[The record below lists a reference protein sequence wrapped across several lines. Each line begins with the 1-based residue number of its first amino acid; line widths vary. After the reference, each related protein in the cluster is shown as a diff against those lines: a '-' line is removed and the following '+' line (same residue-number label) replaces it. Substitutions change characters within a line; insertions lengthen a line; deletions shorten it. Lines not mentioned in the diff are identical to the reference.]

1 MARDLK
7 LQVVLQGLDRASK
20 PFREAGRSAIGLGRD
35 LKATRTELKGLQ
47 AQQSDISS
55 FRALKGQT
63 EQTGKAMQASRD
75 KVRELSREMQGHQR
89 TIAPLQASYTA
100 LAGQS
105 DKLTAEHQALT
116 RQLRET
122 RQESRTASQ
131 VWQQNRQRIR
141 ELGQQLGNTAKPTQ
155 KLRDEYAALV
165 AKQKDQLT
173 LVRGLTERQ
182 KALTQQHRESAANTR
197 QHKERVSELG
207 AQLRQAQTPLVALN
221 RAFREGVR
229 EASALKAQHSQ
240 QQAELQGLRGKL
252 NAAGISTRNLGQHER
267 ELRTRIT
274 ATNQAMAQQE
284 ARLKRITAQQQRLAR
299 AKQQYDQTQ
308 ALAGSMAATGAGGLA
323 TGSGILYA
331 GARMLAPGLDFDASM
346 SKVQALTR
354 LSGDSPE
361 LAALR
366 EQARQLGAST
376 QFTAG
381 NAADA
386 QGFLAMAGFNPQAI
400 RAAMP
405 GMLALAKAG
414 DSELADTADIA
425 SNILTGF
432 NLQAGDMGRVGDVLV
447 GAFTRSNTNLQMLGE
462 TMKYV
467 APVAAGVGQDIE
479 TMAAMAGK
487 LGDAGIQ
494 GSMGGTA
501 LRAIISRLAKP
512 PKMAA
517 KALEELGIQAA
528 DADGNLRDMP
538 SILTELYDKTKAL
551 GSADQAG
558 YFKSIAGEEAFS
570 ALQVLTQQAGNGELQ
585 KFIGTLREANGEAEE
600 VARVIGDNLRGDLKA
615 LGSAWEDLGIQISD
629 QQNGPLRGIT
639 QGITKVIGSVKTW
652 VAENPALASQ
662 LVKTA
667 AGLGLVM
674 AGMGGLTLAMASIL
688 GPFAMVRYG
697 MMLFGIRGAG
707 LASTL
712 FSLGKVAL
720 PLVATGLR
728 ALAVAAMANPILAL
742 ITGVVVGAALIYEHW
757 DGISAFFGGI
767 WSEIKTAF
775 DGGLVGIAGLLLKW
789 NPLNLFRNA
798 FTGVMNYFGIDIP
811 ARFSEFGGFLVQGL
825 IDGFTSM
832 FPRVTA
838 LISGAA
844 DSIITTFKGL
854 LGIHSPSRV
863 FAELGGY
870 TMQGYGQ
877 GLLAEQSNPLSALQ
891 RIGNNLVAAG
901 SQTIGGQVA
910 FDARGPLAAGSAAA
924 QAAPAAGATYN
935 ITINAAPGMDA
946 QTIARAVA
954 QELDKRERA
963 KGARQRSALY
973 DQE

>member
-7 LQVVLQGLDRASK
+7 LQVVLEGLNRASK

-35 LKATRTELKGLQ
+35 LKATRSELKALQ
-47 AQQSDISS
+47 AQQSDLNS

-63 EQTGKAMQASRD
+63 EQTGQAMQASRD
-75 KVRELSREMQGHQR
+75 KVRQLAREIGAAGAPTKALNQQYQR
-89 TIAPLQASYTA
+89 A
-100 LAGQS
+100 
-105 DKLTAEHQALT
+105 
-116 RQLRET
+116 
-122 RQESRTASQ
+122 
-131 VWQQNRQRIR
+131 IR
-141 ELGQQLGNTAKPTQ
+141 EAT
-155 KLRDEYAALV
+155 
-165 AKQKDQLT
+165 
-173 LVRGLTERQ
+173 
-182 KALTQQHRESAANTR
+182 
-197 QHKERVSELG
+197 
-207 AQLRQAQTPLVALN
+207 
-221 RAFREGVR
+221 
-229 EASALKAQHSQ
+229 ALKAAHNKQ
-240 QQAELQGLRGKL
+240 QTELQGLRGKL
-252 NAAGISTRNLGQHER
+252 NTAGISTRNLSQHER
-267 ELRTRIT
+267 DLKAKVS

-284 ARLKRITAQQQRLAR
+284 ARLKRLTAQQQRLAR

-308 ALAGSMAATGAGGLA
+308 GLAGSMAASGAGGLA

-331 GARMLAPGLDFDASM
+331 GARMLAPGLDFDAGM

-462 TMKYV
+462 TMSYV

-501 LRAIISRLAKP
+501 LRAIIGRLAKP

-517 KALEELGIQAA
+517 DALEELGIKAA
-528 DADGNLRDMP
+528 DASGNMRAMP
-538 SILTELYDKTKAL
+538 DILTELYDKTKNL
-551 GSADQAG
+551 GNAEQAG
-558 YFKSIAGEEAFS
+558 FFKAIAGEEAFS

-585 KFIGTLREANGEAEE
+585 KFISTLRQTKGEAEE
-600 VARVIGDNLRGDLKA
+600 VARVMGDNLRGDLKA
-615 LGSAWEDLGIQISD
+615 LGSAWEDLGIQIND

-652 VAENPALASQ
+652 VAENPKLAGQ

-667 AGLGLVM
+667 AGLGIVM
-674 AGMGGLTLAMASIL
+674 AGMGSLTLAMASIL

-720 PLVATGLR
+720 PLVLTGLR
-728 ALAVAAMANPILAL
+728 AIGLALTANPIGVAVAAIAGAAYLIYRNWEPIKGFFLGLWGEIKAGFSGGLSGIATTLANFSPLGLFYRAFA
-742 ITGVVVGAALIYEHW
+742 GVMNYLGVELPGKFTEFGGMIMQGLVNGIKNAAGRVKGAVVGAA
-757 DGISAFFGGI
+757 
-767 WSEIKTAF
+767 
-775 DGGLVGIAGLLLKW
+775 
-789 NPLNLFRNA
+789 
-798 FTGVMNYFGIDIP
+798 
-811 ARFSEFGGFLVQGL
+811 
-825 IDGFTSM
+825 
-832 FPRVTA
+832 
-838 LISGAA
+838 
-844 DSIITTFKGL
+844 DSSIEWFKDKL
-854 LGIHSPSRV
+854 DIHSPSRV
-863 FAELGGY
+863 FAALGGY
-870 TMQGYGQ
+870 TMQGFAQ

-891 RIGNNLVAAG
+891 RIGDNLVAAG

-910 FDARGPLAAGSAAA
+910 FDARGPLAAAGATA

-963 KGARQRSALY
+963 QGARQRSALY

>member
-7 LQVVLQGLDRASK
+7 LQVVLNGLDRASK

-63 EQTGKAMQASRD
+63 EQTGQALNKA
-75 KVRELSREMQGHQR
+75 REQYNALSRALDNQR
-89 TIAPLQASYTA
+89 ASQQA
-100 LAGQS
+100 LAAETKVHRAAVSNLQKALLS
-105 DKLTAEHQALT
+105 AREPSAQLNQQYLLARDNLSKLEARYSASQAQMRRFKT
-116 RQLRET
+116 ELRET
-122 RQESRTASQ
+122 SGSIQ
-131 VWQQNRQRIR
+131 VLNGRHGDQS
-141 ELGQQLGNTAKPTQ
+141 QQLST
-155 KLRDEYAALV
+155 LRSRLE
-165 AKQKDQLT
+165 T
-173 LVRGLTERQ
+173 
-182 KALTQQHRESAANTR
+182 
-197 QHKERVSELG
+197 
-207 AQLRQAQTPLVALN
+207 
-221 RAFREGVR
+221 
-229 EASALKAQHSQ
+229 
-240 QQAELQGLRGKL
+240 
-252 NAAGISTRNLGQHER
+252 AGISTDRLGDHESQLAAQMAR
-267 ELRTRIT
+267 
-274 ATNQAMAQQE
+274 ANAAMDKQKARLAALTKQQE
-284 ARLKRITAQQQRLAR
+284 RLAR
-299 AKQQYDQTQ
+299 AKQQYDKTQ
-308 ALAGSMAATGAGGLA
+308 AMAGSMAATGAGGLA

-331 GARMLAPGLDFDASM
+331 GSRLLAPGLDFDTGM

-551 GSADQAG
+551 GSAEQAG
-558 YFKSIAGEEAFS
+558 FFKSIAGEEAFS
-570 ALQVLTQQAGNGELQ
+570 ALQVLVKQAGSGALQ
-585 KFIGTLREANGEAEE
+585 EFIGTLREANGEAEQT
-600 VARVIGDNLRGDLKA
+600 ARVMGDNLRGDLKA

-667 AGLGLVM
+667 AGFGLLM

-697 MMLFGIRGAG
+697 LSTMTIYGRGAFTI
-707 LASTL
+707 LT
-712 FSLGKVAL
+712 FLGRTAL
-720 PLVATGLR
+720 PLVATGLK
-728 ALAVAAMANPILAL
+728 ALAVAAMANPILAI
-742 ITGVVVGAALIYEHW
+742 ITGIAVGAALIYSNW
-757 DGISAFFGGI
+757 DRIGPYFAGLWG
-767 WSEIKTAF
+767 EIKAGF
-775 DGGLVGIAGLLLKW
+775 SGGLSGIAATIINFSPLGL
-789 NPLNLFRNA
+789 FHRVFA
-798 FTGVMNYFGIDIP
+798 GVMGYFGIELP
-811 ARFSEFGGFLVQGL
+811 AKFTEFGGMIMQGL
-825 IDGFTSM
+825 INGIKNAASS
-832 FPRVTA
+832 VKESVVGA
-838 LISGAA
+838 ASGAI
-844 DSIITTFKGL
+844 DSFKSR

-891 RIGNNLVAAG
+891 QIGSNLVAAG

-935 ITINAAPGMDA
+935 INIHAAPGQDA
-946 QTIARAVA
+946 NAIARAVA

>member
-7 LQVVLQGLDRASK
+7 LQVVLEGLNRASK

-63 EQTGKAMQASRD
+63 EQTGKALQTSRE
-75 KVRELSREMQGHQR
+75 KVRQLS
-89 TIAPLQASYTA
+89 
-100 LAGQS
+100 
-105 DKLTAEHQALT
+105 
-116 RQLRET
+116 
-122 RQESRTASQ
+122 
-131 VWQQNRQRIR
+131 
-141 ELGQQLGNTAKPTQ
+141 QQLANTAAPT
-155 KLRDEYAALV
+155 
-165 AKQKDQLT
+165 
-173 LVRGLTERQ
+173 
-182 KALTQQHRESAANTR
+182 KALNQQF
-197 QHKERVSELG
+197 Q
-207 AQLRQAQTPLVALN
+207 
-221 RAFREGVR
+221 RAVR
-229 EASALKAQHSQ
+229 EATALKAKHGEQQH
-240 QQAELQGLRGKL
+240 ALQGLRGNL

-267 ELRTRIT
+267 DLKARIT

-284 ARLKRITAQQQRLAR
+284 ARLKRVTAQQQRLAR
-299 AKQQYDQTQ
+299 AKQQYERTQ

-323 TGSGILYA
+323 TGSGILYS
-331 GARMLAPGLDFDASM
+331 GTRLLAPGLDFDASM
-346 SKVQALTR
+346 SKVQSLTR
-354 LSGDSPE
+354 LSGDSDE
-361 LAALR
+361 LKALR

-386 QGFLAMAGFNPQAI
+386 QGFLAMAGFNPNAI

-432 NLQAGDMGRVGDVLV
+432 NLQASDMGRVGDVLV

-467 APVAAGVGQDIE
+467 GPVAAGVGQDIE

-538 SILTELYDKTKAL
+538 SVLAELYDKTKAL
-551 GSADQAG
+551 GTAQQAG

-570 ALQVLTQQAGNGELQ
+570 ALQVLVKQAGSGELQ
-585 KFIGTLREANGEAEE
+585 SFIGTLREANGEAEQTAK
-600 VARVIGDNLRGDLKA
+600 VMGDNLRGDLKA

-652 VAENPALASQ
+652 VAENPKLASQ

-667 AGLGLVM
+667 AGLGIVM

-697 MMLFGIRGAG
+697 MLLFGIRGAG

-720 PLVATGLR
+720 PLVATGLK
-728 ALAVAAMANPILAL
+728 ALAVAAMANPILAI
-742 ITGVVVGAALIYEHW
+742 ITGIAVGAALIYSNW
-757 DGISAFFGGI
+757 DRIGPYFAGLWG
-767 WSEIKTAF
+767 EIKAGF
-775 DGGLVGIAGLLLKW
+775 SGGLSGIAATIINFSPLGLFHRAL
-789 NPLNLFRNA
+789 A
-798 FTGVMNYFGIDIP
+798 GVFSYFGVDIP
-811 ARFSEFGGFLVQGL
+811 ARFTDFGGML
-825 IDGFTSM
+825 IDGL
-832 FPRVTA
+832 VNGITA
-838 LISGAA
+838 GLGKVKSAITGAA
-844 DSIITTFKGL
+844 DSSIGWFKQK

-863 FAELGGY
+863 FAQLGGY

-910 FDARGPLAAGSAAA
+910 FDARGPLAA
-924 QAAPAAGATYN
+924 AGAGSNTGRA
-935 ITINAAPGMDA
+935 IVVEGDKIHISIEGGGDTATIRRMLEQVLNERD
-946 QTIARAVA
+946 
-954 QELDKRERA
+954 RA
-963 KGARQRSALY
+963 KAARMRSALY

>member
-7 LQVVLQGLDRASK
+7 LQVVLEGLNRASK

-47 AQQSDISS
+47 AQQNDVSS
-55 FRALKGQT
+55 FRALKGQA
-63 EQTGKAMQASRD
+63 EQTGQALQSSRD
-75 KVRELSREMQGHQR
+75 KVRQLSQELASTATPTKALNQQFQR
-89 TIAPLQASYTA
+89 A
-100 LAGQS
+100 
-105 DKLTAEHQALT
+105 
-116 RQLRET
+116 
-122 RQESRTASQ
+122 
-131 VWQQNRQRIR
+131 IR
-141 ELGQQLGNTAKPTQ
+141 EAT
-155 KLRDEYAALV
+155 
-165 AKQKDQLT
+165 
-173 LVRGLTERQ
+173 
-182 KALTQQHRESAANTR
+182 
-197 QHKERVSELG
+197 
-207 AQLRQAQTPLVALN
+207 
-221 RAFREGVR
+221 
-229 EASALKAQHSQ
+229 ALKAKHAQ
-240 QQAELQGLRGKL
+240 QQTELQGLRGKL

-267 ELRTRIT
+267 DLKARIT
-274 ATNQAMAQQE
+274 ASNQAMAQQE
-284 ARLKRITAQQQRLAR
+284 ARLKRLTAQQQRLAR
-299 AKQQYDQTQ
+299 AKQEYDQTQ
-308 ALAGSMAATGAGGLA
+308 GLAGSMAATGAGGLA

-331 GARMLAPGLDFDASM
+331 GSRMLAPGLDFDASM

-354 LSGDSPE
+354 LGGGDAE
-361 LAALR
+361 LQALR
-366 EQARQLGAST
+366 DQARQLGAST

-447 GAFTRSNTNLQMLGE
+447 GAFTRSNVNLQMLGE

-512 PKMAA
+512 PKQAA
-517 KALEELGIQAA
+517 DALNELGISAK

-538 SILTELYDKTKAL
+538 TVLQEIYEKTKAM
-551 GSADQAG
+551 GDADRAG
-558 YFKSIAGEEAFS
+558 FLKGIAGEEAFS
-570 ALQVLTQQAGNGELQ
+570 GLQVLVKQAGTGALQ
-585 KFIGTLREANGEAEE
+585 EFIGTLRNARGEAEKTAT
-600 VARVIGDNLRGDLKA
+600 VMGDNLRGDISA
-615 LGSAWEDLGIQISD
+615 LSSAWEDLGIQLQD

-639 QGITKVIGSVKTW
+639 QGITRVIGGVKTW
-652 VAENPALASQ
+652 VAENPQLAGQ

-667 AGLGLVM
+667 AGIGLVM

-712 FSLGKVAL
+712 FSLGRTAL
-720 PLVATGLR
+720 PLVATGLK

-742 ITGVVVGAALIYEHW
+742 ITGVAIGAALIYSNW
-757 DGISAFFGGI
+757 DRIGPYFAGLWG
-767 WSEIKTAF
+767 EIKAGF
-775 DGGLVGIAGLLLKW
+775 SGGLAGIAATILNFSPLGLFHRAL
-789 NPLNLFRNA
+789 A
-798 FTGVMNYFGIDIP
+798 GVLGYFGVDIP
-811 ARFSEFGGFLVQGL
+811 ARFSEFGGML
-825 IDGFTSM
+825 IDGLVNGITAGLG
-832 FPRVTA
+832 RVKDAITGA
-838 LISGAA
+838 GGAA
-844 DSIITTFKGL
+844 IGWFKQK

-877 GLLAEQSNPLSALQ
+877 GLLAEQSSPLSALA
-891 RIGNNLVAAG
+891 RIGRNLVQAGAHNIGGAIAFDSRPPLAAAG
-901 SQTIGGQVA
+901 AGSAPAITIEGDTLHITIGGGSGLDIASLRQVFNQLMA
-910 FDARGPLAAGSAAA
+910 E
-924 QAAPAAGATYN
+924 QAAKKAA
-935 ITINAAPGMDA
+935 
-946 QTIARAVA
+946 R
-954 QELDKRERA
+954 L
-963 KGARQRSALY
+963 RSALY

>member
-1 MARDLK
+1 MARDLTLK
-7 LQVVLQGLDRASK
+7 VVLNGLDRASK

-35 LKATRTELKGLQ
+35 LKAARTELKGLQ

-75 KVRELSREMQGHQR
+75 KVRQLAREIGAAGVPTKALNQQYQR
-89 TIAPLQASYTA
+89 A
-100 LAGQS
+100 
-105 DKLTAEHQALT
+105 
-116 RQLRET
+116 
-122 RQESRTASQ
+122 
-131 VWQQNRQRIR
+131 IR
-141 ELGQQLGNTAKPTQ
+141 EAT
-155 KLRDEYAALV
+155 
-165 AKQKDQLT
+165 
-173 LVRGLTERQ
+173 
-182 KALTQQHRESAANTR
+182 
-197 QHKERVSELG
+197 
-207 AQLRQAQTPLVALN
+207 
-221 RAFREGVR
+221 
-229 EASALKAQHSQ
+229 ALKAKHSQ

-252 NAAGISTRNLGQHER
+252 NAAGISTRNLSQHER
-267 ELRTRIT
+267 DLKARIT

-323 TGSGILYA
+323 TGSGILYT
-331 GARMLAPGLDFDASM
+331 GSRLLAPGLDFDTSM
-346 SKVQALTR
+346 SRVQALTR
-354 LSGDSPE
+354 LGGDSPE

-517 KALEELGIQAA
+517 DALEQLGIKAA
-528 DADGNLRDMP
+528 DAQGNLRDMP
-538 SILTELYDKTKAL
+538 SILTELYEKTKTL

-558 YFKSIAGEEAFS
+558 YFKAIAGEEAFS

-585 KFIGTLREANGEAEE
+585 KFIGTLRETKGEAEE
-600 VARVIGDNLRGDLKA
+600 VARVMGDNLRGDLKA

-674 AGMGGLTLAMASIL
+674 AGMGGLTLAAASIL

-697 MMLFGIRGAG
+697 LSTMTIYGRGAFTA
-707 LASTL
+707 LT
-712 FSLGKVAL
+712 FLGRTAL
-720 PLVATGLR
+720 PLVATGLK
-728 ALAVAAMANPILAL
+728 ALAVAAMANPILAI
-742 ITGVVVGAALIYEHW
+742 ITGIALGAALIYRNW
-757 DGISAFFGGI
+757 DRIGPYFAGLWG
-767 WSEIKTAF
+767 EIKAGF
-775 DGGLVGIAGLLLKW
+775 SGGLSGIAATIINFSPLGL
-789 NPLNLFRNA
+789 FHRVFA
-798 FTGVMNYFGIDIP
+798 GVMGYFGIELP
-811 ARFSEFGGFLVQGL
+811 AKFTEFGGMIMQGL
-825 IDGFTSM
+825 INGIKNAASS
-832 FPRVTA
+832 VKESVVGA
-838 LISGAA
+838 ASGAI
-844 DSIITTFKGL
+844 DSFKSR
-854 LGIHSPSRV
+854 LGIRSPSRV

-891 RIGNNLVAAG
+891 QIGSNLVAAG

-935 ITINAAPGMDA
+935 INIHAAPGQDA
-946 QTIARAVA
+946 NAIARAVA

>member
-35 LKATRTELKGLQ
+35 LKASRTELKALQ

-63 EQTGKAMQASRD
+63 EQTGKALAAARQ
-75 KVRELSREMQGHQR
+75 KVNELRVAHV
-89 TIAPLQASYTA
+89 AN
-100 LAGQS
+100 
-105 DKLTAEHQALT
+105 TAE
-116 RQLRET
+116 LRKN
-122 RQESRTASQ
+122 QSA
-131 VWQQNRQRIR
+131 QRAAIR
-141 ELGQQLGNTAKPTQ
+141 EAT
-155 KLRDEYAALV
+155 
-165 AKQKDQLT
+165 
-173 LVRGLTERQ
+173 
-182 KALTQQHRESAANTR
+182 
-197 QHKERVSELG
+197 
-207 AQLRQAQTPLVALN
+207 
-221 RAFREGVR
+221 
-229 EASALKAQHSQ
+229 ALKAKHSQ
-240 QQAELQGLRGKL
+240 QQVELQGLRGKL

-267 ELRTRIT
+267 DLRTRIS

-284 ARLKRITAQQQRLAR
+284 ARLKRVTAQQQRLAR

-346 SKVQALTR
+346 SQVQALTKQENGSDA
-354 LSGDSPE
+354 LK
-361 LAALR
+361 ALR
-366 EQARQLGAST
+366 NQARDLGAST
-376 QFTAG
+376 QFTAVQ
-381 NAADA
+381 AADA
-386 QGFLAMAGFNPQAI
+386 QGFLAMAGFKVDAI
-400 RAAMP
+400 MASMP

-414 DSELADTADIA
+414 RADLADTADIA
-425 SNILTGF
+425 SNILSG
-432 NLQAGDMGRVGDVLV
+432 LGMQANEMGRLGDVLTATF
-447 GAFTRSNTNLQMLGE
+447 GNSNTNLQMLGE
-462 TMKYV
+462 TMKYA
-467 APVAAGVGQDIE
+467 APIAKTYAVDLE
-479 TMAAMAGK
+479 TVSAMAGK

-501 LRAIISRLAKP
+501 LSAIMNRLAAP
-512 PKMAA
+512 PKAAA
-517 KALEELGIQAA
+517 KALEALGITTA
-528 DADGNLRDMP
+528 DAAGNMRPMP
-538 SILTELYDKTKAL
+538 DILKDVYDKTKAL
-551 GSADQAG
+551 GTATRGGYLKAIAGDEAVKGMSYLVDQAG
-558 YFKSIAGEEAFS
+558 SG
-570 ALQVLTQQAGNGELQ
+570 ALQSFIADLRQAEGS
-585 KFIGTLREANGEAEE
+585 AE
-600 VARVIGDNLRGDLKA
+600 RVSRVMGDNLRGDLDA
-615 LGSAWEDLGIQISD
+615 LSSAWANLGIELQT

-667 AGLGLVM
+667 AGLGIVM

-720 PLVATGLR
+720 PLVGKGIMLIGR
-728 ALAVAAMANPILAL
+728 ALMLNPIGLAVTAIAGAAYL
-742 ITGVVVGAALIYEHW
+742 IYSNWDRIGPYFAGLWGEIKAGFSGGLSGIAATIINFSPLGLFHRVFAGVMGYFGIELPAKFTEFGGMIMQGLINGIKNAASSVKESVVGAA
-757 DGISAFFGGI
+757 
-767 WSEIKTAF
+767 
-775 DGGLVGIAGLLLKW
+775 
-789 NPLNLFRNA
+789 
-798 FTGVMNYFGIDIP
+798 
-811 ARFSEFGGFLVQGL
+811 
-825 IDGFTSM
+825 
-832 FPRVTA
+832 
-838 LISGAA
+838 SGAI
-844 DSIITTFKGL
+844 DSFKSR

-891 RIGNNLVAAG
+891 QIGSNLVAAG

-935 ITINAAPGMDA
+935 INIHAAPGQDA
-946 QTIARAVA
+946 NAIARAVA

>member
-35 LKATRTELKGLQ
+35 LKASRSELKGLQ

-75 KVRELSREMQGHQR
+75 KVRQLAREIGAAGAPTKALNQQYQR
-89 TIAPLQASYTA
+89 AIREATA
-100 LAGQS
+100 L
-105 DKLTAEHQALT
+105 KT
-116 RQLRET
+116 
-122 RQESRTASQ
+122 
-131 VWQQNRQRIR
+131 
-141 ELGQQLGNTAKPTQ
+141 K
-155 KLRDEYAALV
+155 
-165 AKQKDQLT
+165 
-173 LVRGLTERQ
+173 
-182 KALTQQHRESAANTR
+182 
-197 QHKERVSELG
+197 
-207 AQLRQAQTPLVALN
+207 
-221 RAFREGVR
+221 
-229 EASALKAQHSQ
+229 HSQ

-274 ATNQAMAQQE
+274 ATNQAMDQQE

-346 SKVQALTR
+346 SKVQSLTR
-354 LSGDSPE
+354 LSGDSDE
-361 LAALR
+361 LKALR

-447 GAFTRSNTNLQMLGE
+447 GAFTRSNVNLQMLGE

-570 ALQVLTQQAGNGELQ
+570 ALQVLVKQAGSGALQ
-585 KFIGTLREANGEAEE
+585 EFIGTLREANGEAEQT
-600 VARVIGDNLRGDLKA
+600 ARVMGDNLRGDLKA

-652 VAENPALASQ
+652 VAENPKLASQ
-662 LVKTA
+662 LVETA
-667 AGLGLVM
+667 AGLGIVM

-688 GPFAMVRYG
+688 GPFAMVRDG

-712 FSLGKVAL
+712 FSLGKTAL
-720 PLVATGLR
+720 PLVGRGLTFVSGALRTASLAALGLGKQLLLSTLAGLKAATLGALALGKAALIALGNGLLVAGRAALFLSR
-728 ALAVAAMANPILAL
+728 ALLMNPIGLAITAIAGGAYL
-742 ITGVVVGAALIYEHW
+742 IYRNWDRIGPYFAGLWGEIKAGFSGGLSGIAATIINFSPLGLFHRVFAGIMGYFGVELPAKFTEFGGMIMQGLINGIKNAASSVKESVVGAA
-757 DGISAFFGGI
+757 
-767 WSEIKTAF
+767 
-775 DGGLVGIAGLLLKW
+775 
-789 NPLNLFRNA
+789 
-798 FTGVMNYFGIDIP
+798 
-811 ARFSEFGGFLVQGL
+811 
-825 IDGFTSM
+825 
-832 FPRVTA
+832 
-838 LISGAA
+838 SGAI
-844 DSIITTFKGL
+844 DSFKSK

-924 QAAPAAGATYN
+924 QAAPAVGAT
-935 ITINAAPGMDA
+935 ITIHVHAAPGQDA
-946 QTIARAVA
+946 NAIARAVA

>member
-7 LQVVLQGLDRASK
+7 LQVVLQGLNRASK
-20 PFREAGRSAIGLGRD
+20 PFRDAGRSAIGLGRD

-63 EQTGKAMQASRD
+63 EQTGKALAAARQKVNDLRFAHVANTTELRKNQAA
-75 KVRELSREMQGHQR
+75 QR
-89 TIAPLQASYTA
+89 AA
-100 LAGQS
+100 
-105 DKLTAEHQALT
+105 
-116 RQLRET
+116 
-122 RQESRTASQ
+122 
-131 VWQQNRQRIR
+131 IR
-141 ELGQQLGNTAKPTQ
+141 EAT
-155 KLRDEYAALV
+155 
-165 AKQKDQLT
+165 
-173 LVRGLTERQ
+173 
-182 KALTQQHRESAANTR
+182 
-197 QHKERVSELG
+197 
-207 AQLRQAQTPLVALN
+207 
-221 RAFREGVR
+221 
-229 EASALKAQHSQ
+229 ALKAKYTQ
-240 QQAELQGLRGKL
+240 QQSELQGLRGKL
-252 NAAGISTRNLGQHER
+252 NATGISTRNLGQHER
-267 ELRTRIT
+267 DLRARVI
-274 ATNQAMAQQE
+274 ATNEAMAQQE
-284 ARLKRITAQQQRLAR
+284 ARLKRVTAQQQRLAS
-299 AKQQYDQTQ
+299 AKQQYDRTQ
-308 ALAGSMAATGAGGLA
+308 ALAGSMATTGAGGLA

-331 GARMLAPGLDFDASM
+331 GGRMLAPGLDFDASM

-354 LSGDSPE
+354 LSASNE
-361 LAALR
+361 EFAALR
-366 EQARQLGAST
+366 TQARQLGAST

-517 KALEELGIQAA
+517 KALEELGIKAA
-528 DADGNLRDMP
+528 DAQGNLRNMP
-538 SILTELYDKTKAL
+538 DILTELHDRTKAL
-551 GSADQAG
+551 GSAEQAG
-558 YFKSIAGEEAFS
+558 FFKSIAGEEAFS
-570 ALQVLTQQAGNGELQ
+570 ALQVLVKQAGSGELQ
-585 KFIGTLREANGEAEE
+585 SFIGTLRQANGEAEQT
-600 VARVIGDNLRGDLKA
+600 ARVMGDNLRGDLKA

-639 QGITKVIGSVKTW
+639 QGITRVIGSVKTW

-662 LVKTA
+662 LFKTA
-667 AGLGLVM
+667 AGLGLIM
-674 AGMGGLTLAMASIL
+674 AGMGGLTLAMASVL

-720 PLVATGLR
+720 PLVGKGIMLIGR
-728 ALAVAAMANPILAL
+728 ALILNPIGLAVTA
-742 ITGVVVGAALIYEHW
+742 IAGAAYLIYRNW
-757 DGISAFFGGI
+757 DRIGPYFAGL
-767 WSEIKTAF
+767 WSEIKTGF
-775 DGGLVGIAGLLLKW
+775 SGGLSGITTTLLNFSPLGL
-789 NPLNLFRNA
+789 FYRA
-798 FTGVMNYFGIDIP
+798 FAAVMNYFGLELP
-811 ARFSEFGGFLVQGL
+811 GRFSEFGGML
-825 IDGFTSM
+825 IDGLVNGITNGLG
-832 FPRVTA
+832 RVK
-838 LISGAA
+838 GAIENA
-844 DSIITTFKGL
+844 GGATIGWFKDK
-854 LGIHSPSRV
+854 LGIRSPSRV
-863 FAELGGY
+863 FATLGDD
-870 TMQGYGQ
+870 TMA
-877 GLLAEQSNPLSALQ
+877 GLAVGLRRSETRPLQQLASTARQLTAAGAITLATAGSSLAMDNRPPLGARQAPVAQLSQPAPVTIHVHPSAGMDEQALA
-891 RIGNNLVAAG
+891 RLVAAEVARL
-901 SQTIGGQVA
+901 QHAQQV
-910 FDARGPLAAGSAAA
+910 
-924 QAAPAAGATYN
+924 
-935 ITINAAPGMDA
+935 
-946 QTIARAVA
+946 
-954 QELDKRERA
+954 
-963 KGARQRSALY
+963 RSRSSLQ

>member
-7 LQVVLQGLDRASK
+7 LQVVLQGLDRVSK
-20 PFREAGRSAIGLGRD
+20 PFRDAGRSAIGLGRD

-63 EQTGKAMQASRD
+63 EQTGKALQASRE
-75 KVRELSREMQGHQR
+75 KVRQLAREIGAAGAPTKALNQQYQR
-89 TIAPLQASYTA
+89 A
-100 LAGQS
+100 
-105 DKLTAEHQALT
+105 
-116 RQLRET
+116 
-122 RQESRTASQ
+122 
-131 VWQQNRQRIR
+131 IR
-141 ELGQQLGNTAKPTQ
+141 EAT
-155 KLRDEYAALV
+155 
-165 AKQKDQLT
+165 
-173 LVRGLTERQ
+173 
-182 KALTQQHRESAANTR
+182 
-197 QHKERVSELG
+197 
-207 AQLRQAQTPLVALN
+207 
-221 RAFREGVR
+221 
-229 EASALKAQHSQ
+229 ALKAKHGEQ
-240 QQAELQGLRGKL
+240 QTALQGLRGKL

-267 ELRTRIT
+267 DLKTRIT

-299 AKQQYDQTQ
+299 AKQQYEKTQ
-308 ALAGSMAATGAGGLA
+308 ALAGSMAGTGAGGLA

-331 GARMLAPGLDFDASM
+331 GSRMLAPGLDFDTGM

-414 DSELADTADIA
+414 DSELAETADIA

-432 NLQAGDMGRVGDVLV
+432 NLQADDMGRVGDVLV
-447 GAFTRSNTNLQMLGE
+447 GAFTRSNTNLQMLGD

-551 GSADQAG
+551 GSAEQAG

-570 ALQVLTQQAGNGELQ
+570 ALQVLVKQAGSGALQ
-585 KFIGTLREANGEAEE
+585 EFIGTLRETKGEAEE
-600 VARVIGDNLRGDLKA
+600 VARVMGDNLRGDLKA

-652 VAENPALASQ
+652 VAENPKLASQ

-667 AGLGLVM
+667 AGLGIVM

-720 PLVATGLR
+720 PLVATGLK
-728 ALAVAAMANPILAL
+728 ALAVAAMANPILAI
-742 ITGVVVGAALIYEHW
+742 ITGIAVGAALIYSNW
-757 DGISAFFGGI
+757 DRIGPYFAGLWG
-767 WSEIKTAF
+767 EIKAGF
-775 DGGLVGIAGLLLKW
+775 SGGLSGIAATIINFSPLGL
-789 NPLNLFRNA
+789 FHRVFA
-798 FTGVMNYFGIDIP
+798 GVMGYFGVELP
-811 ARFSEFGGFLVQGL
+811 AKFTEFGGMIMQGL
-825 IDGFTSM
+825 INGIKNAASS
-832 FPRVTA
+832 VKESVVGA
-838 LISGAA
+838 ASGAI
-844 DSIITTFKGL
+844 DSFKSR

-870 TMQGYGQ
+870 TMQGLGQ
-877 GLLAEQSNPLSALQ
+877 GLAGGEGSVLQ
-891 RIGNNLVAAG
+891 QMASTAKQLTAAG
-901 SQTIGGQVA
+901 AVSLAASGAALGEANPIPFDTRAPLAAAGAGSAPAINIEGDTLHITIGG
-910 FDARGPLAAGSAAA
+910 GSGLDIASLRQMFNQLMDE
-924 QAAPAAGATYN
+924 QAAKKAAR
-935 ITINAAPGMDA
+935 M
-946 QTIARAVA
+946 
-954 QELDKRERA
+954 
-963 KGARQRSALY
+963 RSALY

>member
-7 LQVVLQGLDRASK
+7 LQVVLEGLNRASK

-63 EQTGKAMQASRD
+63 EQTGKALEAARQ
-75 KVRELSREMQGHQR
+75 KVKDLR
-89 TIAPLQASYTA
+89 TAHVAN
-100 LAGQS
+100 
-105 DKLTAEHQALT
+105 TAE
-116 RQLRET
+116 LRKN
-122 RQESRTASQ
+122 QSA
-131 VWQQNRQRIR
+131 QRAAIR
-141 ELGQQLGNTAKPTQ
+141 EAT
-155 KLRDEYAALV
+155 
-165 AKQKDQLT
+165 
-173 LVRGLTERQ
+173 
-182 KALTQQHRESAANTR
+182 
-197 QHKERVSELG
+197 
-207 AQLRQAQTPLVALN
+207 
-221 RAFREGVR
+221 
-229 EASALKAQHSQ
+229 ALKAAHNR

-267 ELRTRIT
+267 DLKARIT

-284 ARLKRITAQQQRLAR
+284 ARLKRVTAQQQRLAR

-331 GARMLAPGLDFDASM
+331 GSRMLAPGLDFDASM

-354 LSGDSPE
+354 LGSESPE

-432 NLQAGDMGRVGDVLV
+432 NLQASDMGRVGDVLV
-447 GAFTRSNTNLQMLGE
+447 GAFTRSNVNLQMLGE

-551 GSADQAG
+551 GSAEQAG
-558 YFKSIAGEEAFS
+558 FFKAIAGEEAFS
-570 ALQVLTQQAGNGELQ
+570 ALQVLVKQAGSGDLQ
-585 KFIGTLREANGEAEE
+585 KFVSTLREANGEAEQTAK
-600 VARVIGDNLRGDLKA
+600 VMGDNLRGDLKA

-652 VAENPALASQ
+652 VAENPKLASQ

-667 AGLGLVM
+667 AGLGIVM

-697 MMLFGIRGAG
+697 LMLFGIRGAG

-712 FSLGKVAL
+712 FNLGKVAL
-720 PLVATGLR
+720 PLVATGLK
-728 ALAVAAMANPILAL
+728 ALAVAAMANPILAI
-742 ITGVVVGAALIYEHW
+742 ITGIAVGAALIYSNW
-757 DGISAFFGGI
+757 DRVGPYFTGLWAEVKAGFSGGF
-767 WSEIKTAF
+767 S
-775 DGGLVGIAGLLLKW
+775 GIAATIVNFSPLGL
-789 NPLNLFRNA
+789 FYRV
-798 FTGVMNYFGIDIP
+798 FSGVMGYLGVELP
-811 ARFSEFGGFLVQGL
+811 AKFTEFGGMIMQGL
-825 IDGFTSM
+825 INGIKNAAGAVKDS
-832 FPRVTA
+832 VV
-838 LISGAA
+838 GAA
-844 DSIITTFKGL
+844 SSAVDSFKSK

-863 FAELGGY
+863 FAELGGF
-870 TMQGYGQ
+870 TMQGLTQGLEQGQ
-877 GLLAEQSNPLSALQ
+877 GSPVQALGDITKRLTQAGALTLAVGAAPVMPTQLPEQLQPLRYVPQQLSAPQPSTLQ
-891 RIGNNLVAAG
+891 HPESTPVNEQPNIGLADLARRLLLERDVP
-901 SQTIGGQVA
+901 
-910 FDARGPLAAGSAAA
+910 FDSRAPLAAGS
-924 QAAPAAGATYN
+924 PAGNT
-935 ITINAAPGMDA
+935 ITVEGDTIAIHIHAAPGQDPSA
-946 QTIARAVA
+946 IARAVA

>member
-1 MARDLK
+1 
-7 LQVVLQGLDRASK
+7 ASK
-20 PFREAGRSAIGLGRD
+20 PFREAGRRAIGLGRA
-35 LKATRTELKGLQ
+35 LKASRPELKARQ
-47 AQQSDISS
+47 AQQSDVSS

-63 EQTGKAMQASRD
+63 EQTGKALAAARQ
-75 KVRELSREMQGHQR
+75 KVNELRFAHV
-89 TIAPLQASYTA
+89 AN
-100 LAGQS
+100 
-105 DKLTAEHQALT
+105 TAELRKNQA
-116 RQLRET
+116 
-122 RQESRTASQ
+122 A
-131 VWQQNRQRIR
+131 QRAAIR
-141 ELGQQLGNTAKPTQ
+141 EAT
-155 KLRDEYAALV
+155 
-165 AKQKDQLT
+165 
-173 LVRGLTERQ
+173 
-182 KALTQQHRESAANTR
+182 
-197 QHKERVSELG
+197 
-207 AQLRQAQTPLVALN
+207 
-221 RAFREGVR
+221 
-229 EASALKAQHSQ
+229 ALKAKHAQ
-240 QQAELQGLRGKL
+240 QQTELQGLRGKL

-267 ELRTRIT
+267 DLKARIT

-284 ARLKRITAQQQRLAR
+284 ARLKRVTAQQQRLAR

-308 ALAGSMAATGAGGLA
+308 ALAGSMAASGAGGLA
-323 TGSGILYA
+323 TGSGILYT
-331 GARMLAPGLDFDASM
+331 GSRLLAPGLDFDTSM

-354 LSGDSPE
+354 LSGDSDE
-361 LAALR
+361 LKALR

-517 KALEELGIQAA
+517 DALEQLGIKAA
-528 DADGNLRDMP
+528 DAQGNLRDMP
-538 SILTELYDKTKAL
+538 SILAELYDKTKAL
-551 GSADQAG
+551 GSAEQAG

-570 ALQVLTQQAGNGELQ
+570 ALQVLVKQAGSGALQ
-585 KFIGTLREANGEAEE
+585 EFIGTLRQTKGEAEE
-600 VARVIGDNLRGDLKA
+600 VARVVGDNLRGDLKA
-615 LGSAWEDLGIQISD
+615 LGSAWEDLGIQIQD

-697 MMLFGIRGAG
+697 MLLFGLRGAG

-720 PLVATGLR
+720 PLVATGLK
-728 ALAVAAMANPILAL
+728 ALAVAAMANPILAI
-742 ITGVVVGAALIYEHW
+742 ITGIAVGAALIYSNW
-757 DGISAFFGGI
+757 DRIGPYFAGLWAEVKAGFS
-767 WSEIKTAF
+767 
-775 DGGLVGIAGLLLKW
+775 GGLSGIAATILNFSPLGLFHRAL
-789 NPLNLFRNA
+789 A
-798 FTGVMNYFGIDIP
+798 GVLSYFGVDIP
-811 ARFSEFGGFLVQGL
+811 ARFTDFGGML
-825 IDGFTSM
+825 IDGL
-832 FPRVTA
+832 VNGITA
-838 LISGAA
+838 GLGKVKSAITGAA
-844 DSIITTFKGL
+844 DSSIGWFKQK

-877 GLLAEQSNPLSALQ
+877 GLLAEQNNPLSALQ
-891 RIGNNLVAAG
+891 RIGNNLVQAG
-901 SQTIGGQVA
+901 NQTIGGQVA
-910 FDARGPLAAGSAAA
+910 FDARGPLAA
-924 QAAPAAGATYN
+924 AGAGGNTGRP
-935 ITINAAPGMDA
+935 IVVEGDTIHISIEGGGDTA
-946 QTIARAVA
+946 TIRRMLEQVLS
-954 QELDKRERA
+954 ERDRA
-963 KGARQRSALY
+963 KAARMRSALY
-973 DQE
+973 DQD

>member
-7 LQVVLQGLDRASK
+7 LQVVLNGLDRASK

-35 LKATRTELKGLQ
+35 LKAARTELKGLQ

-75 KVRELSREMQGHQR
+75 KVRQLS
-89 TIAPLQASYTA
+89 
-100 LAGQS
+100 
-105 DKLTAEHQALT
+105 
-116 RQLRET
+116 
-122 RQESRTASQ
+122 
-131 VWQQNRQRIR
+131 
-141 ELGQQLGNTAKPTQ
+141 QQLASTATPT
-155 KLRDEYAALV
+155 
-165 AKQKDQLT
+165 
-173 LVRGLTERQ
+173 
-182 KALTQQHRESAANTR
+182 KALNQQF
-197 QHKERVSELG
+197 Q
-207 AQLRQAQTPLVALN
+207 
-221 RAFREGVR
+221 RAVR
-229 EASALKAQHSQ
+229 EATALKAKHSQ

-267 ELRTRIT
+267 DLKARIT

-284 ARLKRITAQQQRLAR
+284 ARLKRVTAQQQRLAR

-323 TGSGILYA
+323 TGSGILYT
-331 GARMLAPGLDFDASM
+331 GSRLLAPGLDFDTGM

-517 KALEELGIQAA
+517 DALEQLGIKAA

-538 SILTELYDKTKAL
+538 SILTELYEKTKAL
-551 GSADQAG
+551 GSAEQAG
-558 YFKSIAGEEAFS
+558 FFKSIAGEEAFS
-570 ALQVLTQQAGNGELQ
+570 ALQVLVKQAGSGALQ
-585 KFIGTLREANGEAEE
+585 EFIGTLRETKGEAEE
-600 VARVIGDNLRGDLKA
+600 VARVMGDNLRGDLKA

-667 AGLGLVM
+667 AGLGIVM

-697 MMLFGIRGAG
+697 LMLFGIRGAG

-728 ALAVAAMANPILAL
+728 AIGLALTANPIGIAVAAIA
-742 ITGVVVGAALIYEHW
+742 GAAYLIYRNW
-757 DGISAFFGGI
+757 DRVGPYFAGLWG
-767 WSEIKTAF
+767 EIKAGF
-775 DGGLVGIAGLLLKW
+775 SGGLSGIAATILNFSPLGLFHRAL
-789 NPLNLFRNA
+789 A
-798 FTGVMNYFGIDIP
+798 GVLSYFGVDIP
-811 ARFSEFGGFLVQGL
+811 ARFTDFGGML
-825 IDGFTSM
+825 IDGL
-832 FPRVTA
+832 VNGITA
-838 LISGAA
+838 GLGKVKSAITGAGGAA
-844 DSIITTFKGL
+844 VDWFKQK

-863 FAELGGY
+863 FAELGGD
-870 TMQGYGQ
+870 TMAGLSQ
-877 GLLAEQSNPLSALQ
+877 GLEHSQSGPLQALGDISKRLTQAGAVSLALTTAPASAGPLPEQVQPLRYAPAQLAPQQPTPLQ
-891 RIGNNLVAAG
+891 QPVKQVLQGLSSETLPELVQRVRVELDRPEGLPAIGAA
-901 SQTIGGQVA
+901 IP
-910 FDARGPLAAGSAAA
+910 FDTRAPLAASGAGG
-924 QAAPAAGATYN
+924 QA
-935 ITINAAPGMDA
+935 ITIQGD
-946 QTIARAVA
+946 TIHITIEAGGSGGSGGDIASMRRMLE
-954 QELDKRERA
+954 QLLTERDRA
-963 KGARQRSALY
+963 KAARMRSALY

>member
-35 LKATRTELKGLQ
+35 LKASRSELKGLQ

-75 KVRELSREMQGHQR
+75 KVRQLS
-89 TIAPLQASYTA
+89 
-100 LAGQS
+100 
-105 DKLTAEHQALT
+105 
-116 RQLRET
+116 
-122 RQESRTASQ
+122 
-131 VWQQNRQRIR
+131 
-141 ELGQQLGNTAKPTQ
+141 QQLANTATPT
-155 KLRDEYAALV
+155 
-165 AKQKDQLT
+165 
-173 LVRGLTERQ
+173 
-182 KALTQQHRESAANTR
+182 KALNQQF
-197 QHKERVSELG
+197 Q
-207 AQLRQAQTPLVALN
+207 
-221 RAFREGVR
+221 RAVR
-229 EASALKAQHSQ
+229 EATALKAAHNR

-323 TGSGILYA
+323 TGSGILYT
-331 GARMLAPGLDFDASM
+331 GSRLLAPGLDFDASM
-346 SKVQALTR
+346 SKVQSLTR
-354 LSGDSPE
+354 LSGDSDE
-361 LAALR
+361 LKALR

-538 SILTELYDKTKAL
+538 SILAELYDKTKAL

-570 ALQVLTQQAGNGELQ
+570 ALQVLVKQAGSGALQ
-585 KFIGTLREANGEAEE
+585 EFIGTLRETKGEAEE
-600 VARVIGDNLRGDLKA
+600 VARVMGDNLRGDLKA

-652 VAENPALASQ
+652 VAENPKLASQ

-667 AGLGLVM
+667 AGLGIVM

-720 PLVATGLR
+720 PLVGKGIMLIGRALMLNPIGLAVTAIAGAAYLIYRNWDRIGPYFAGLWGEIKAGFSGGLSGIAATIINFSPLGLFHR
-728 ALAVAAMANPILAL
+728 ALA
-742 ITGVVVGAALIYEHW
+742 GVF
-757 DGISAFFGGI
+757 S
-767 WSEIKTAF
+767 
-775 DGGLVGIAGLLLKW
+775 
-789 NPLNLFRNA
+789 
-798 FTGVMNYFGIDIP
+798 YFGVDIP
-811 ARFSEFGGFLVQGL
+811 ARFTDFGGML
-825 IDGFTSM
+825 IDGL
-832 FPRVTA
+832 VNGITA
-838 LISGAA
+838 GLGKVKSAITGAGGAA
-844 DSIITTFKGL
+844 VDWFKQK
-854 LGIHSPSRV
+854 LGIHSPSRA
-863 FAELGGY
+863 FAELGGD
-870 TMQGYGQ
+870 TMAGLSQ
-877 GLLAEQSNPLSALQ
+877 GLEHSQGGPLQALGNISKRLTQAGAVSLALTTAPAIAGPLPEQVQPLRYAPAQLAPQQPTPLQQPVKQVLQGLSSEALPELVQ
-891 RIGNNLVAAG
+891 RVRVELDRPEGLPAIGAA
-901 SQTIGGQVA
+901 IP
-910 FDARGPLAAGSAAA
+910 FDTRAPLAA
-924 QAAPAAGATYN
+924 AGAGGQA
-935 ITINAAPGMDA
+935 ITIQGD
-946 QTIARAVA
+946 TIHITLEAGGNGGDVA
-954 QELDKRERA
+954 SMRRMLEQLLTERERA
-963 KGARQRSALY
+963 KAARMRSALY